1 MQARVNEMLD
11 LLLAKEGNIVGELFR
26 LAEQSLTKSEADI
39 CRDKVLI
46 YERWI
51 NESGYIAE
59 VCDYLTH

>member
-46 YERWI
+46 Y
-51 NESGYIAE
+51 
-59 VCDYLTH
+59 